1 MNVVPRGWS
10 VVVAVAAL
18 AACSDGSGPGTPVVQ
33 TEYVTVRRAWL
44 PGERDS
50 LIARIQRT
58 RQLQL
63 PYAGDVSDYAD
74 QLLPT
79 DSATE
84 IVPNPDLSP
93 SVNGPFA
100 PSFSVTGVRVPGA
113 GWTTAGLDVLMVDN
127 TQSPP
132 DTLSWL
138 GWFWWN
144 NADST
149 QKGYVFVAT
158 KSTTVGATAVNTTT
172 FDGSYQKTGA
182 GGGEVSG
189 QPPGNT
195 YWQANG
201 WTRRN
206 TVSVTNNFGFGGTST
221 VTSGPFLGGTQQTRL
236 MFGVID
242 SVRMDRQSGTATPT
256 TKYASITLNWVGSL
270 ALTCVFPSPC
280 TTNALRMALRSR
292 RGER

>member
-1 MNVVPRGWS
+1 VNRATRWTL
-10 VVVAVAAL
+10 AL
-18 AACSDGSGPGTPVVQ
+18 AALLAPACDDGTGPGTRPPQ
-33 TEYVTVRRAWL
+33 TEFVTVRRAWL

-58 RQLQL
+58 RQLSL
-63 PYAGDVSDYAD
+63 PYAGDLSDYAD
-74 QLLPT
+74 QLIPA
-79 DSATE
+79 DSAVE
-84 IVPNPDLSP
+84 IVANPALAP
-93 SVNGPFA
+93 SVGGPFS
-100 PSFSVTGVRVPGA
+100 PTFSVTGVRVPGT

-158 KSTTVGATAVNTTT
+158 KANTVAATTVNTTS
-172 FDGSYQKTGA
+172 FDASFQKTGA
-182 GGGEVSG
+182 GGGEVLG
-189 QPPGNT
+189 MPPGNT

-206 TVSVTNNFGFGGTST
+206 TVSVTNNFAFGGTST
-221 VTSGPFLGGTQQTRL
+221 VTSGPFQGGTQQTRL

-242 SVRMDRQSGTATPT
+242 SVRLDRQSGTGTPT
-256 TKYASITLNWVGSL
+256 TKYASITLSWVGSL
-270 ALTCVFPSPC
+270 ALTCVFPTPC
-280 TTNALRMALRSR
+280 TTNALRMALAR
-292 RGER
+292 RGGR